1 MSGEPSTDEDIYRK
15 HADELVRFATGLVGP
30 VDAPDVVT
38 DACLKC
44 FRSPG
49 WRSVTNRRAYLYRSV
64 FNQAQTHQR
73 SAARRRRR
81 EQQTA
86 APEAVHESYVDVDV
100 LEAVEQLSVRQRAV
114 IVLTYWE
121 DLTPDDVATRLGISR
136 GSVKRHLSRA
146 RSNLRGYLDE

>member
-1 MSGEPSTDEDIYRK
+1 MTASTADEDIYRK

-44 FRSPG
+44 FRSKG
-49 WRSVTNRRAYLYRSV
+49 WRNVANHRAYLYRSV

-73 SAARRRRR
+73 SAVRRRRR

-86 APEAVHESYVDVDV
+86 VPEAVHESYVDVDV
-100 LEAVEQLSVRQRAV
+100 LEAVDRLSVRQRAV

-121 DLTPDDVATRLGISR
+121 DLTSDDVAGRLGISH